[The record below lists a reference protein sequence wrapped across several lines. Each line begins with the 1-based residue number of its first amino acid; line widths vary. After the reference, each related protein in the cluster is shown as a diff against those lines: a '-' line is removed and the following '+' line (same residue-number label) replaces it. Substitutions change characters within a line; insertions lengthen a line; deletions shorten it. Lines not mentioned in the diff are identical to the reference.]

1 MHSQNWND
9 ALTLL
14 CMMIMADGKVYQEEV
29 QAFRKAAV
37 QLRDAVSPEIMVTE
51 KMAHDWFVL
60 HKDNISQ
67 KMSSVYVV
75 DATREV
81 FNRLKP
87 LPNKKELIV
96 ALMKI
101 ALSDGHQ
108 HHAENKIMLRAC
120 EAWDLDP
127 ALVA

>member
-29 QAFRKAAV
+29 EAFKKAAV
-37 QLRDAVSPEIMVTE
+37 QLKDAVSPEMMVTE
-51 KMAHDWFVL
+51 KMAYDWFVL
-60 HKDNISQ
+60 HKDDISQ
-67 KMSSVYVV
+67 KMSSVYIV

-81 FNRLKP
+81 FDRLKS
-87 LPNKKELIV
+87 LSNKKELII

-108 HHAENKIMLRAC
+108 HKSENQIMLRAC